1 VGRWEG
7 MKMEYLCPR
16 GKASLIFDVMCQ
28 PCAAEQGKV
37 ENGTELVRG
46 LAPRM
51 AEVNFSGS
59 ECTTAGRCLSNKPC
73 SEAVN
78 SLTIRLIPN
87 TLRTP

>member
-1 VGRWEG
+1 
-7 MKMEYLCPR
+7 MKRAYLCPR

-37 ENGTELVRG
+37 ENETELVRG
-46 LAPRM
+46 QAPRM
-51 AEVNFSGS
+51 VEVNFSKS
-59 ECTTAGRCLSNKPC
+59 ERTTARHCLSEEPC

-78 SLTIRLIPN
+78 RLTIRLISN